1 MNRNPVTLLSLVASL
16 TLAGCG
22 YGPAVRAPRPQALGV
37 PTSPTGVRL
46 LTTAQA
52 EAQIKGKGKGPL
64 KANKDWVMLSGRV
77 TKILPD
83 DLVGN
88 RHQHFLFEA
97 GGETVKIAHNLE
109 LAPKVPV
116 ALGDTVEV
124 KCEYIAASPYDV
136 AHWTHYDPRGG
147 EGGYIKHRGLVYDRN

>member
-1 MNRNPVTLLSLVASL
+1 MNRNPVLLLTMAAAFALV
-16 TLAGCG
+16 GCG
-22 YGPAVRAPRPQALGV
+22 VSAPLRTARPYAAGLAPSQASARGLS
-37 PTSPTGVRL
+37 TS
-46 LTTAQA
+46 QA
-52 EAQIKGKGKGPL
+52 EARAKARGPL

-97 GGETVKIAHNLE
+97 AGETVKIAHNLE

-116 ALGDTVEV
+116 TLGDTIEV
-124 KCEYIAASPYDV
+124 KCEFIAASPYDV

-147 EGGYIKHRGLVYDRN
+147 EGGYIKHRGKVYDRN